1 MVDLDVDAEMTEADV
16 ETTIVVFGLSS
27 FSSSVA
33 DAEQTHLAETDA
45 DAAKENGRHFC
56 RLTW

>member
-1 MVDLDVDAEMTEADV
+1 MDAEMREADV

-33 DAEQTHLAETDA
+33 DAEQIHLAETDA
-45 DAAKENGRHFC
+45 DAAKENVRHFC

>member
-1 MVDLDVDAEMTEADV
+1 MDAEMTEADV

-33 DAEQTHLAETDA
+33 HAEQIHFAETDA
-45 DAAKENGRHFC
+45 DAAKENVRHFC